1 MNEFDA
7 IDTFTSSLS
16 KIFTYQF
23 KLQDIEQ
30 MSQIIVYVMICNNN
44 IIPHKLS
51 THISTVPSCSL
62 SLPVRRM
69 SPSSQSI

>member
-1 MNEFDA
+1 MNEFGA

-23 KLQDIEQ
+23 KFQDIEQ

-44 IIPHKLS
+44 MNL
-51 THISTVPSCSL
+51 
-62 SLPVRRM
+62 
-69 SPSSQSI
+69 